1 MIKTQEVQPD
11 QPASLRLAGLLGKR
25 FRSWHLPGIWD
36 SAFGIFNTV
45 AVPTRIIT
53 LNIGSQTIGLAK
65 FRVQSH
71 GGLVLV
77 DYRLR
82 EILAE
87 SGGEGMRHAQIA
99 IVLGEMMHEMQI
111 KRGTVNYAIATHS
124 AFLRFVKLPLVDEE
138 KIERIIGFE
147 AQQNV
152 PFPMDEVVWDYQ
164 LVGGG
169 SDEQVR
175 VVIVAIKADY
185 LEDINAAVE
194 ECGLRVDKVGI
205 ATTGLYNAFRYNYS
219 EILGCSLLVDIGART
234 TNLVFIEPGNV
245 FFRNIPIGGNSIT
258 AAIAKEFG
266 EPFATAELRKKRDGF
281 VSLGGAYAEPADSDV
296 ARVSKIAR
304 NTMTRLHTE
313 LMRSITFYRA
323 QQQGS
328 RPERIFLCGGSAGM
342 PYMREFFH
350 EKLKL
355 PVEFFNPL
363 RNVAAAGPAPAP
375 ELARSAYL
383 LGEVVGLALRSVCS
397 CPMELN
403 LLPGSVV
410 RKQDLERRRPFLIMA
425 AACFILAL
433 LGWSAYYARAAHV
446 TRLSM
451 QVLQQKIDIMRTAET
466 RLDKLKKEA
475 ASLDTVASPL
485 IAAIND
491 RSFWPQI
498 LEELT
503 AHLPEGNIWITKLA
517 ATSGGKLLG
526 VSEQEKGSAEVAPT
540 PPPAGRPGTKT
551 ASPSGRAIDG
561 INVRGLYMYN
571 PKQQEVVVDYFRNL
585 AGSPFFN
592 INPNKPESVIKST
605 SVPNDTEWAFPYE
618 LQLDLRKPV
627 KMP

>member
-1 MIKTQEVQPD
+1 M
-11 QPASLRLAGLLGKR
+11 KR
-25 FRSWHLPGIWD
+25 FRSWHLFGIWD
-36 SAFGIFNTV
+36 LDFGIFNTV
-45 AVPTRIIT
+45 AIPTRIIT
-53 LNIGSQTIGLAK
+53 LNIGSQTIGLAE
-65 FRVQSH
+65 FRVQAR

-82 EILAE
+82 EIPPNPA
-87 SGGEGMRHAQIA
+87 GEGIRRAQVAIA
-99 IVLGEMMHEMQI
+99 LREMMHELHI
-111 KRGTVNYAIATHS
+111 KRGTVNYAIAAQS
-124 AFLRFVKLPLVDEE
+124 VFLRFVKLPLVDEE
-138 KIERIIGFE
+138 KIDRIIGFE

-152 PFPMDEVVWDYQ
+152 PFPINEVVWDYQ

-185 LEDINAAVE
+185 LEDVNAAIE
-194 ECGLRVDKVGI
+194 ESGLQIDKIGL

-219 EILGCSLLVDIGART
+219 ELSGCSLLVDIGART

-266 EPFATAELRKKRDGF
+266 EPFGAAELRKKRDGF
-281 VSLGGAYAEPADSDV
+281 VSLGGVYSEAADSDV

-313 LMRSITFYRA
+313 LMRSITHYRA

-350 EKLKL
+350 EKLKV
-355 PVEFFNPL
+355 PIEFFNPL
-363 RNVAAAGPAPAP
+363 RNVAAVGSAPVP

-383 LGEVVGLALRSVCS
+383 LGEVVGLALRNMSS

-403 LLPGSVV
+403 LLPGSVI
-410 RKQDLERRRPFLIMA
+410 RKQELERRRPFFIMA

-433 LGWSAYYARAAHV
+433 LGWSAYYTRAAQV
-446 TRLSM
+446 TRLST
-451 QVLQQKIDIMRTAET
+451 QRLQQKIDIMRTAET
-466 RLDKLKKEA
+466 QLDRLKKQ
-475 ASLDTVASPL
+475 TVALDRVATPL
-485 IAAIND
+485 ITAIHD
-491 RSFWPQI
+491 RSFWPEI
-498 LEELT
+498 LEELN
-503 AHLPEGNIWITKLA
+503 ARLPEGNIWITKLA
-517 ATSGGKLLG
+517 ATSGGKLVG
-526 VSEQEKGSAEVAPT
+526 VSEKEKSIAESAPS
-540 PPPAGRPGTKT
+540 PPSPEGKPATKT
-551 ASPSGRAIDG
+551 VSPSGPVIDG
-561 INVRGLYMYN
+561 VNVRGLYMYN
-571 PKQQEVVVDYFRNL
+571 PKQQEIVVDYFRNL

-592 INPNKPESVIKST
+592 INANKPESVIKST

-627 KMP
+627 KLP

>member
-1 MIKTQEVQPD
+1 LD
-11 QPASLRLAGLLGKR
+11 
-25 FRSWHLPGIWD
+25 
-36 SAFGIFNTV
+36 FGIFNAV
-45 AVPTRIIT
+45 AIPTRIIT
-53 LNIGSQTIGLAK
+53 LNIGSQTIGLAE
-65 FRVQSH
+65 FRVQAH

-82 EILAE
+82 EIPPNPA
-87 SGGEGMRHAQIA
+87 GEGIRRAQVAIA
-99 IVLGEMMHEMQI
+99 LREMMHELHI
-111 KRGTVNYAIATHS
+111 KRGTVNYAIAAQS
-124 AFLRFVKLPLVDEE
+124 VFLRFVKLPLVDEE
-138 KIERIIGFE
+138 KIDRIIGFE

-152 PFPMDEVVWDYQ
+152 PFPINEVVWDYQ

-185 LEDINAAVE
+185 LEDVNAAIE
-194 ECGLRVDKVGI
+194 ESGLQVDKIGL

-219 EILGCSLLVDIGART
+219 ELSGCSLLVDIGART

-258 AAIAKEFG
+258 SAIAKEFG
-266 EPFATAELRKKRDGF
+266 EPFAAAELRKKRDGF
-281 VSLGGAYAEPADSDV
+281 VSLGGVYSEAADSDV

-313 LMRSITFYRA
+313 LMRSITYYRA

-350 EKLKL
+350 EKLKV
-355 PVEFFNPL
+355 PIEFFNPL
-363 RNVAAAGPAPAP
+363 RNVAAVGSAPVP

-383 LGEVVGLALRSVCS
+383 LGEVVGLALRNMSS

-410 RKQDLERRRPFLIMA
+410 RKQELERRRPFFIMA

-433 LGWSAYYARAAHV
+433 FGWSAYYTRAAQV
-446 TRLSM
+446 TRLST
-451 QVLQQKIDIMRTAET
+451 QRVQQKIDVMRTAET
-466 RLDKLKKEA
+466 QLDRLKKQTA
-475 ASLDTVASPL
+475 ALDSVATPL
-485 IAAIND
+485 ITAIHD
-491 RSFWPQI
+491 RSFWPEI
-498 LEELT
+498 LEELN
-503 AHLPEGNIWITKLA
+503 ARLPEGNIWITKLA
-517 ATSGGKLLG
+517 ATSGGKLVG
-526 VSEQEKGSAEVAPT
+526 VSEKEKSTAESAPSPSPEGK
-540 PPPAGRPGTKT
+540 PATKT
-551 ASPSGRAIDG
+551 VSPSGPAIDG
-561 INVRGLYMYN
+561 VNVRGLYMYN
-571 PKQQEVVVDYFRNL
+571 PKQQEIVVDYFRNL

-627 KMP
+627 KLP

>member
-1 MIKTQEVQPD
+1 
-11 QPASLRLAGLLGKR
+11 L
-25 FRSWHLPGIWD
+25 FGIWD
-36 SAFGIFNTV
+36 LDFGIFNAV
-45 AVPTRIIT
+45 AIPTRIIT
-53 LNIGSQTIGLAK
+53 LNIGSQTIGLAE
-65 FRVQSH
+65 FRVQAH

-82 EILAE
+82 EIPPNPA
-87 SGGEGMRHAQIA
+87 GEGIRRAQVAIA
-99 IVLGEMMHEMQI
+99 LREMMHELHI
-111 KRGTVNYAIATHS
+111 KRGTVNYAIAAQS
-124 AFLRFVKLPLVDEE
+124 VFLRFVKLPLVDEE
-138 KIERIIGFE
+138 KIDRIIGFE

-152 PFPMDEVVWDYQ
+152 PFPINEVVWDYQ

-185 LEDINAAVE
+185 LEDVNAAIE
-194 ECGLRVDKVGI
+194 ESGLQVDKIGL

-219 EILGCSLLVDIGART
+219 ELSGCSLLVDIGART

-266 EPFATAELRKKRDGF
+266 EPFAAAELRKKRDGF
-281 VSLGGAYAEPADSDV
+281 VSLGGVYSEAADSDV

-313 LMRSITFYRA
+313 LMRSITYYRA

-350 EKLKL
+350 EKLKV
-355 PVEFFNPL
+355 PIEFFNPL
-363 RNVAAAGPAPAP
+363 RNVAAVGSAPVP

-383 LGEVVGLALRSVCS
+383 LGEVVGLALRNMSS

-403 LLPGSVV
+403 LLPGSVI
-410 RKQDLERRRPFLIMA
+410 RKQELERRRPFFIMA

-433 LGWSAYYARAAHV
+433 FGWSAYYTRAAQV
-446 TRLSM
+446 TRLST
-451 QVLQQKIDIMRTAET
+451 QRVQQKIDVMRTAET
-466 RLDKLKKEA
+466 QLDRLKKQTA
-475 ASLDTVASPL
+475 ALDSVATPL
-485 IAAIND
+485 ITAIHD
-491 RSFWPQI
+491 RSFWPEV
-498 LEELT
+498 LEELN
-503 AHLPEGNIWITKLA
+503 ARLPEGNIWITKLA
-517 ATSGGKLLG
+517 ATSGGKLVG
-526 VSEQEKGSAEVAPT
+526 VSEKEKSIMESAPS
-540 PPPAGRPGTKT
+540 PPPPEGKPATKT
-551 ASPSGRAIDG
+551 VSPSGPVIDG
-561 INVRGLYMYN
+561 VNVRGLYMYN
-571 PKQQEVVVDYFRNL
+571 PKQQEIVVDYFRNL

-592 INPNKPESVIKST
+592 INANKPESVIKST

-618 LQLDLRKPV
+618 LQLDLRKSV
-627 KMP
+627 KLP